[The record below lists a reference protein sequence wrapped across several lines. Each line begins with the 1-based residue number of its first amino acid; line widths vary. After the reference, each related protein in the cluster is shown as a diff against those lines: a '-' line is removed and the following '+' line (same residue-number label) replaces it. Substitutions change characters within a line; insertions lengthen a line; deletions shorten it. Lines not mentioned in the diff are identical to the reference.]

1 MLKRSSWQLK
11 DYFNNRNKNKVEVG
25 YKKFIFV
32 KKKKKNLCK
41 ERLKLF
47 LYFVFLQQ
55 RKVGER
61 KKF

>member
-32 KKKKKNLCK
+32 KKKKRIYVK
-41 ERLKLF
+41 RD
-47 LYFVFLQQ
+47 
-55 RKVGER
+55 
-61 KKF
+61 